1 MKKLSTLALVMA
13 VGLAGSAFAAA
24 TDDLQHFLENTSSAT
39 GRFTQSVVG
48 KDGATVPNGASEG
61 EFTFLRPG
69 KFRWHYLTPYEEL
82 MMTNGKTLWLYDTE
96 LAQVTVKTL
105 TSALPATPASLL
117 FGGTDFSKDFNV
129 KDVASKDGLAWLVA
143 TPKDSASSFSE
154 VRIGFKKQLPAA
166 MILKDNFGQETHLLF
181 SDVKRNVKLQGS
193 SFEFKVPKGVEVL
206 EDKSTF

>member
-82 MMTNGKTLWLYDTE
+82 MMTNGKTLWLYDT
-96 LAQVTVKTL
+96 
-105 TSALPATPASLL
+105 
-117 FGGTDFSKDFNV
+117 
-129 KDVASKDGLAWLVA
+129 DVASKDGLAWLVA

-206 EDKSTF
+206 EDKSAF